1 MRNFNITPMA
11 NAPWQTVANHF
22 YYRKAILEYYDSSFN
37 LIERKEFDVLPD
49 NRFLFHGMDLDTLY
63 VSFDDRYEIIINE
76 DFILKESNGKFIYV
90 PKNSG
95 HPVSQLQINKEIVS
109 KINSLSNDLIPS
121 FLTYQL
127 KKYRGKKEIL
137 NTWKAE
143 FGSDG
148 NFLDILNNWHNAD
161 KQKIAL
167 DWVNSRIRKSNLR
180 KLTPLRDIPLMEL
193 FKSEDLF
200 NSAINKL
207 KEGGL
212 ISYSQFTG
220 RYVWLGKGQDLAVLG
235 EVLHKG
241 GYFKYWIEYQD
252 RRNSLVKFFSV
263 AGMKGYS
270 DRTFQKST
278 IEEVYNLKRS
288 QFRFLRPS

>member
-1 MRNFNITPMA
+1 MA
-11 NAPWQTVANHF
+11 RTRGQTVAKHF
-22 YYRKAILEYYDSSFN
+22 YYRKAILEYYDSSLN

-90 PKNSG
+90 PKSSG
-95 HPVSQLQINKEIVS
+95 QPVSQLQINKEIVS

-127 KKYRGKKEIL
+127 KKYKGKKEIL
-137 NTWKAE
+137 KTWKAE
-143 FGSDG
+143 FETDS
-148 NFLDILNNWHNAD
+148 NFLDFLNNWHNAD

-180 KLTPLRDIPLMEL
+180 KLTPSRDIPFMEL

-200 NSAINKL
+200 NSVINKL
-207 KEGGL
+207 NEGGF

-220 RYVWLGKGQDLAVLG
+220 KYVWLGKGQDLAVLG

-278 IEEVYNLKRS
+278 IEEVYTLKRS
-288 QFRFLRPS
+288 QFRFLRPN

>member
-1 MRNFNITPMA
+1 MRNFNVNPMTRTRG
-11 NAPWQTVANHF
+11 QTVAKHF

-127 KKYRGKKEIL
+127 KKYKGKMEIL
-137 NTWKAE
+137 KTWKAE
-143 FGSDG
+143 FESDR
-148 NFLDILNNWHNAD
+148 NFFDSLNNWSNTD

-180 KLTPLRDIPLMEL
+180 KLTPSREDR
-193 FKSEDLF
+193 KS
-200 NSAINKL
+200 
-207 KEGGL
+207 
-212 ISYSQFTG
+212 
-220 RYVWLGKGQDLAVLG
+220 VV
-235 EVLHKG
+235 
-241 GYFKYWIEYQD
+241 
-252 RRNSLVKFFSV
+252 
-263 AGMKGYS
+263 
-270 DRTFQKST
+270 
-278 IEEVYNLKRS
+278 
-288 QFRFLRPS
+288 